1 MCLSSNKTLF
11 SFLLAQVYNPNQKSG
26 ANTVLS
32 LFVQLFASSE
42 PGYHGS
48 AKLGSLRPIVPSQYM
63 LDSLVTH
70 VLFEQSK
77 QAQQACANGGS
88 SVLMLIFQ
96 FAFDMI
102 ECVQTLC
109 RDQQGD
115 VTSSE
120 QNLDYAL
127 TALMKISYSFKYCIE
142 NNIAGNP
149 YTSAQPCVNCE
160 LNLLTSELFRKLPP
174 LKKVMSKL
182 QMQEK
187 FGARISHLISDWWY
201 RMERR
206 FLCKCSLA
214 KVVGNEQLKVVKK
227 IASPRYFNLE
237 GTPRMMPSLQ
247 VALSV
252 ISSSVPSPNDSP
264 KSCGSPQA
272 APPRSIF
279 PIPPL
284 ELAAEASPSANRT
297 PSDPNTP
304 SLRHSRT
311 HVVAYSER
319 KSKTLKPLLTE
330 ETRFQTILKQ
340 LRDHQGDGSGL

>member
-1 MCLSSNKTLF
+1 M
-11 SFLLAQVYNPNQKSG
+11 
-26 ANTVLS
+26 LS

-187 FGARISHLISDWWY
+187 FGARISLLISDWWY

-272 APPRSIF
+272 APARSM
-279 PIPPL
+279 PPL
-284 ELAAEASPSANRT
+284 ELAAEESPSANRT
-297 PSDPNTP
+297 PSNPHTP
-304 SLRHSRT
+304 CTPLVLKDEVSLRHSTT
-311 HVVAYSER
+311 HVMAYSER

-330 ETRFQTILKQ
+330 DTRFQTILKL